1 MSIFTADSPE
11 DPNTL
16 SGRRMQNNG
25 INLFRRYPHGASC
38 PMLLEVALILKPEV
52 NIVSKRQTP
61 QFF

>member
-1 MSIFTADSPE
+1 
-11 DPNTL
+11 
-16 SGRRMQNNG
+16 MQNNG